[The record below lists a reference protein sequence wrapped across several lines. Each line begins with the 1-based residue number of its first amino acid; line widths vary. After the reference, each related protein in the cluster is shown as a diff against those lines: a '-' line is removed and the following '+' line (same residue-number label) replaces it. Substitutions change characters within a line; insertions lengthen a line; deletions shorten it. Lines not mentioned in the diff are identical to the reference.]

1 MKLKSLIMKAIVE
14 SDTVDYNFT
23 LRREGDMNILIKKS

>member
-23 LRREGDMNILIKKS
+23 LKERGGHEHID

>member
-23 LRREGDMNILIKKS
+23 LKERGDMNILIKNS